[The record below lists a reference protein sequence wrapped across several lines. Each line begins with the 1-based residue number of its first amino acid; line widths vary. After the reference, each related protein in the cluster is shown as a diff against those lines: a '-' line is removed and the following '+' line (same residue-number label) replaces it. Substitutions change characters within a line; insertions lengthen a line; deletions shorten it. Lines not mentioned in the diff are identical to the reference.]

1 MIDVNPLKEN
11 NILYLSV
18 LKDEIDFTPDYQ
30 REGDIWS
37 PSKKQLFIDSLI
49 NNLDIPKLYFHEV
62 AKSAT
67 YPYRYAVVDGK
78 QRLETLFE
86 FLNDRFAISDDFEDL
101 SGEGR
106 NVKGKRYSEFLQVGI
121 RFKTLFDATQ
131 LPIFVIKTDDKDLI
145 DEMFYRLNEAA
156 PLNAA
161 EKRNSFRGPYPKI
174 VRDLASHNFFQSRV
188 PFTSRRYRHH
198 DVIGKM
204 LLLSQS
210 AKIVDTKRI
219 HLDVFAKSMVNFS
232 EQQADAIETDVRL
245 MLDHLDQIFINS
257 DKLLKSSAII
267 PLLYLALKDIKKNNL
282 ALRLTRTKLDD
293 FEKARIQNRM
303 RARDNEEDEAVDYTW
318 LEYDRLIQSPNDS
331 SSIEFRKKT
340 LLDFLS
346 RVEGQVLLLA

>member
-18 LKDEIDFTPDYQ
+18 LKDEIDFSPDYQ

-37 PSKKQLFIDSLI
+37 TSKKQLFIDSLI

-62 AKSAT
+62 TKSTT

-86 FLNDRFAISDDFEDL
+86 FLNDKFSISEDFEDL

-106 NVKGKRYSEFLQVGI
+106 NIKGKKYSEFLQVGI
-121 RFKTLFDATQ
+121 RFKTIFDATQ
-131 LPIFVIKTDDKDLI
+131 LPIFVIKTDDRDLI

-174 VRDLASHNFFQSRV
+174 VRDLASHNFFQSKV

-198 DVIGKM
+198 DIIGKL
-204 LLLSQS
+204 LLLSHNT
-210 AKIVDTKRI
+210 KIVDTKRI
-219 HLDVFAKSMVNFS
+219 HLDAFARSMMDFPDTL
-232 EQQADAIETDVRL
+232 AATIEADVRAT
-245 MLDHLDQIFINS
+245 LDHFDQIFINS

-267 PLLYLALKDIKKNNL
+267 PLLYLAFKDLEQNNDTG
-282 ALRLTRTKLDD
+282 RFTRTKIDD
-293 FEKARIQNRM
+293 FEQARIQNRM
-303 RARDNEEDEAVDYTW
+303 RARDNEDDDTVDYTW

-331 SSIEFRKKT
+331 SSIEFRKKI
-340 LLDFLS
+340 LLDFLKI
-346 RVEGQVLLLA
+346 

>member
-62 AKSAT
+62 SKSAA

-78 QRLETLFE
+78 QRLETLLE
-86 FLNDRFAISDDFEDL
+86 FLNDGFAISDDFEDL

-106 NVKGKRYSEFLQVGI
+106 NIKGKKYSEFLKVGI

-174 VRDLASHNFFQSRV
+174 VRDLVSHNFFQSKI

-204 LLLSQS
+204 LLLSHS

-219 HLDVFAKSMVNFS
+219 HLDVFAKSMVNFT
-232 EQQADAIETDVRL
+232 EAQIDAIESDVRL
-245 MLDHLDQIFINS
+245 TLDFLDGLFINS
-257 DKLLKSSAII
+257 DRLLRSSAVV
-267 PLLYLALKDIKKNNL
+267 PLLYFVLKELRGSNTTN
-282 ALRLTRTKLDD
+282 RLTRVRLEE
-293 FEKARIQNRM
+293 FEEARVQNRT
-303 RARDNEEDEAVDYTW
+303 RARDNEEDAAVNYTW

-331 SSIEFRKKT
+331 SSIEFRKST
-340 LLDFLS
+340 LLTFL
-346 RVEGQVLLLA
+346 AA

>member
-18 LKDEIDFTPDYQ
+18 LKDEIDFSPDYQ

-37 PSKKQLFIDSLI
+37 TSKKQLFIDSLI
-49 NNLDIPKLYFHEV
+49 NNLDVPKLYFHEV
-62 AKSAT
+62 AKSTT

-78 QRLETLFE
+78 QRLEALFD
-86 FLNDRFAISDDFEDL
+86 FLNDKFPISDDFEDL

-106 NVKGKRYSEFLQVGI
+106 DIKGKKYSEFLQVGI

-131 LPIFVIKTDDKDLI
+131 LPIFVIKTEDKDLI

-174 VRDLASHNFFQSRV
+174 VRDLASHNFFQSKI

-198 DVIGKM
+198 DIIGKL
-204 LLLSQS
+204 LLLSHS
-210 AKIVDTKRI
+210 AKIVDTKKV
-219 HLDVFAKSMVNFS
+219 HLDAFARSMLGFDES
-232 EQQADAIETDVRL
+232 QATAIEDTVRSV
-245 MLDHLDQIFINS
+245 LDHFEKMFTNADS
-257 DKLLKSSAII
+257 LLKSSAII
-267 PLLYLALKDIKKNNL
+267 PLLYLAFKDLEKCNQTVL
-282 ALRLTRTKLDD
+282 FTRERIED
-293 FEKARIQNRM
+293 FEKERMQNRLK
-303 RARDNEEDEAVDYTW
+303 ARDNEGDETVNYSW

-331 SSIEFRKKT
+331 SSIEFRKNI
-340 LLDFLS
+340 LLEFLMT
-346 RVEGQVLLLA
+346 

>member
-1 MIDVNPLKEN
+1 MIDVNSLKEN

-18 LKDEIDFTPDYQ
+18 LKDEIDFAPDYQ
-30 REGDIWS
+30 REGDIWA

-49 NNLDIPKLYFHEV
+49 NNFDIPKLYFHEV
-62 AKSAT
+62 AKSTT

-86 FLNDRFAISDDFEDL
+86 FLNDGFAISEDFEDM

-106 NVKGKRYSEFLQVGI
+106 NIKGKKYSEFLQVGI

-145 DEMFYRLNEAA
+145 DEMFYRLNEAS

-174 VRDLASHNFFQSRV
+174 VRDLASHNFFQSKV

-204 LLLSQS
+204 LLLSHS

-219 HLDVFAKSMVNFS
+219 HLDVFAKSMVDFS
-232 EQQADAIETDVRL
+232 VIQNTAIENDIRL
-245 MLDHLDQIFINS
+245 TLDYLDTIFTNS
-257 DKLLKSSAII
+257 DMLLKSSAAI
-267 PLLYLALKDIKKNNL
+267 PLLYLALKDLKRSHAID
-282 ALRLTRTKLDD
+282 RLTRVRLEE
-293 FEKARIQNRM
+293 FEKARVKNRL
-303 RARDNEEDEAVDYTW
+303 RARDNEEDATVDYTW

-331 SSIEFRKKT
+331 SSIEFRAKT
-340 LLDFLS
+340 LLEFL
-346 RVEGQVLLLA
+346 GK

>member
-1 MIDVNPLKEN
+1 MIDVDPLKEN

-18 LKDEIDFTPDYQ
+18 LKDEIDFAPDYQ
-30 REGDIWS
+30 REGDIWA

-49 NNLDIPKLYFHEV
+49 NNFDIPKLYFHEV
-62 AKSAT
+62 AKSTT

-86 FLNDRFAISDDFEDL
+86 FLNDKFAISEDFEDL

-106 NVKGKRYSEFLQVGI
+106 NIKGKKYSEFLQVGI

-145 DEMFYRLNEAA
+145 DEMFYRLNEAS

-174 VRDLASHNFFQSRV
+174 VRDLASHNFFQSKV

-198 DVIGKM
+198 DVSGKM
-204 LLLSQS
+204 LLLSHS

-219 HLDVFAKSMVNFS
+219 HLDVFAKSMVDFS
-232 EQQADAIETDVRL
+232 VIQNNAIENDIRL
-245 MLDHLDQIFINS
+245 TLDYLDQIFTNS
-257 DKLLKSSAII
+257 DKLLKSSAAI
-267 PLLYLALKDIKKNNL
+267 PLLYLALKDLKHNHAI
-282 ALRLTRTKLDD
+282 ARLTRVRLEE
-293 FEKARIQNRM
+293 FEEARIKNRL
-303 RARDNEEDEAVDYTW
+303 RARDNEEDATVDYTW

-331 SSIEFRKKT
+331 SSIEFRAKT
-340 LLDFLS
+340 LLEFI
-346 RVEGQVLLLA
+346 GK

>member
-18 LKDEIDFTPDYQ
+18 LKEEIDFSPDYQ
-30 REGDIWS
+30 RESDIWS
-37 PSKKQLFIDSLI
+37 TSKKQLFIDSLI

-62 AKSAT
+62 AKSAA

-86 FLNDRFAISDDFEDL
+86 FLNDGFAISEDFEDL

-131 LPIFVIKTDDKDLI
+131 LPVFVIKTDDKDLI

-174 VRDLASHNFFQSRV
+174 VRDLVSHNFFQSKV

-198 DVIGKM
+198 DMIGKM
-204 LLLSQS
+204 LLLSNS
-210 AKIVDTKRI
+210 AKVVDTKRI
-219 HLDVFAKSMVNFS
+219 HLDVFAKSMVNFPDP
-232 EQQADAIETDVRL
+232 QAASIEADVRSS
-245 MLDHLDQIFINS
+245 LDYLDQIFANS
-257 DKLLKSSAII
+257 DKLLRSSAVI
-267 PLLYLALKDIKKNNL
+267 PLLYLALKELKQLN
-282 ALRLTRTKLDD
+282 AVSCLTRVRLED
-293 FEKARIQNRM
+293 FEQARIQNRM
-303 RARDNEEDEAVDYTW
+303 RARDNEEDEAVDYTL

-331 SSIEFRKKT
+331 SSIEFRKT
-340 LLDFLS
+340 
-346 RVEGQVLLLA
+346 VLLNFLMA

>member
-257 DKLLKSSAII
+257 DKLLRSSAII
-267 PLLYLALKDIKKNNL
+267 PLL
-282 ALRLTRTKLDD
+282 
-293 FEKARIQNRM
+293 
-303 RARDNEEDEAVDYTW
+303 
-318 LEYDRLIQSPNDS
+318 
-331 SSIEFRKKT
+331 
-340 LLDFLS
+340 
-346 RVEGQVLLLA
+346 